1 MTIWCHS
8 LEGCVETIGP
18 SYFGMDVKGVSALL
32 VQMYPNARAG
42 PIRVGGTRHL
52 WELKMEFGPWGSGRL
67 RIQG

>member
-42 PIRVGGTRHL
+42 PI
-52 WELKMEFGPWGSGRL
+52 
-67 RIQG
+67 